1 MAWPAPGPV
10 RGWPAPRVPGWAIG
24 AWERAV
30 SPRPGWA
37 AGWKSGSTGCSM
49 TTARTTGGSLGRS
62 QPGRSG
68 GGRPVQLLSD
78 LPMPVG
84 RSARAIHGPLPRRC
98 PPPRGGAIPS
108 RAVPWP
114 RNAAAWRRSPAAHP
128 RSAPSHPRP
137 SPHPG
142 EPAANPLAVLLQR
155 PPPRATPPWLTL
167 RWATPAAPGRPS
179 TRRRPGPMTPASP
192 CSAGNAPPAPPVRSR
207 WRRSLRSRPT
217 LPRAVACPAPPGAV
231 RRRRE
236 PADPLVPGGRPGPTS
251 WFALPTVQESAG
263 AADDHPTPQPS
274 AASRHGHLG
283 GGGFPHR
290 GGGRAGAA

>member
-10 RGWPAPRVPGWAIG
+10 RGWPSPAPSGPDWAIG

-30 SPRPGWA
+30 STRPGWA
-37 AGWKSGSTGCSM
+37 AGWRSGSTGCSM
-49 TTARTTGGSLGRS
+49 TTARTTGGSPGRS

-137 SPHPG
+137 SPHP
-142 EPAANPLAVLLQR
+142 AASR
-155 PPPRATPPWLTL
+155 
-167 RWATPAAPGRPS
+167 RPS
-179 TRRRPGPMTPASP
+179 MGRRPGPMTPASP
-192 CSAGNAPPAPPVRSR
+192 CSAGNAPPAPPVPSR
-207 WRRSLRSRPT
+207 WPRSLRSRPT
-217 LPRAVACPAPPGAV
+217 LPRAVACPAPPDAVRGRRNQQIRWFPPARRGYVPIRSPYGAGV
-231 RRRRE
+231 RRRR
-236 PADPLVPGGRPGPTS
+236 R
-251 WFALPTVQESAG
+251 
-263 AADDHPTPQPS
+263 
-274 AASRHGHLG
+274 
-283 GGGFPHR
+283 
-290 GGGRAGAA
+290 

>member
-37 AGWKSGSTGCSM
+37 AGWRSGSTGCSM

-68 GGRPVQLLSD
+68 GGRSVQRLSD

-108 RAVPWP
+108 RGVRWP
-114 RNAAAWRRSPAAHP
+114 RNAAAWRRSPAAP
-128 RSAPSHPRP
+128 PRP
-137 SPHPG
+137 SPHLG
-142 EPAANPLAVLLQR
+142 A
-155 PPPRATPPWLTL
+155 PR
-167 RWATPAAPGRPS
+167 RPS
-179 TRRRPGPMTPASP
+179 MGRRPGPMTPASP
-192 CSAGNAPPAPPVRSR
+192 CSAGNAPPAPPVPSR
-207 WRRSLRSRPT
+207 WLRSLRSRPT

-236 PADPLVPGGRPGPTS
+236 PADPLVPAGRPGPTS

-263 AADDHPTPQPS
+263 AADDYPTPQPS